1 MTRRAV
7 LLLLLLI
14 VPVHAQPVADP
25 GFDPALVA
33 NVYSVALAFMAP
45 RILEPVPV
53 SLLTVWGLRGLTALD
68 PNLLATQEGSKL
80 ILTAGQRVAAA
91 EAIPRGDAPA
101 AWAAAAVHL
110 TETAAVVSAA
120 VREAGT
126 QAIIQSFFDELF
138 NHLDPYSRYVPPR
151 EAAIER
157 AARIGTAGLG
167 ITLIQRGPNVLVR
180 SVIQDGPASMA
191 GFHPGDAVLAVD
203 GMPVRG
209 HGAAAVAALLAGPE
223 GTTLHVTWR
232 DEGRTRSAELE
243 RAVVP
248 PETVFSERVGDVLLI
263 RVTGFD
269 HSTSSHLAVALRA
282 GMAVPDPPA
291 GIIID
296 LRGNRGG
303 LLREAVE
310 AANELLPAGVVA
322 YTAGRDPEASHVWL
336 SAPDE
341 ELARNEPVV
350 LVIDGRTASAAEILT
365 AALTDRGRAVAVG
378 STTLGKGLVQTIV
391 PLPDGGELF
400 VTWSRVLAPR
410 GWPIQGLG
418 VLPQVCTSLGEADL
432 RRQLTAL
439 AEGQQLMQGA
449 ISAERNARAPL
460 TPSRMLAIRS
470 ACPAAVGTDADL
482 ETARAL
488 IENPAAYAAAL
499 LPPIRSAAGE

>member
-1 MTRRAV
+1 MTRHAV

-14 VPVHAQPVADP
+14 VPVHAQPIANP

-33 NVYSVALAFMAP
+33 NVYSVALAFMEP

-53 SLLTVWGLRGLTALD
+53 PVLTVWGMRGLTALD
-68 PNLLATQEGSKL
+68 PNLLATQIDGKL
-80 ILTAGQRVAAA
+80 VLTAGQRVVAE
-91 EAIPRGDAPA
+91 EAIPAGNSPA
-101 AWAAAAVHL
+101 AWAVAAVRLSEAAAAVS
-110 TETAAVVSAA
+110 VA

-126 QAIIQSFFDELF
+126 QAVIQSFFDELF
-138 NHLDPYSRYVPPR
+138 NHLDPYSRYTPPR

-167 ITLIQRGPNVLVR
+167 VTLTQRGASVLVR
-180 SVIQDGPASMA
+180 SVTTDGPASMA
-191 GFHPGDAVLAVD
+191 GFHPGDTILTVD
-203 GMPVRG
+203 GTSARG
-209 HGAAAVAALLAGPE
+209 QSAATIAALLAGPE

-232 DEGRTRSAELE
+232 GDGRIRSAELE

-248 PETVFSERVGDVLLI
+248 PETVFYARVADVLLI

-269 HSTSSHLAVALRA
+269 HSTAAHLAIALR
-282 GMAVPDPPA
+282 GEMAVPDPPT

-303 LLREAVE
+303 LLGEAVE

-322 YTAGRDPEASHVWL
+322 YTAGRDPDASHVWR
-336 SAPDE
+336 SSPGE
-341 ELARNEPVV
+341 ELARNVPVV
-350 LVIDGRTASAAEILT
+350 LVIDGRSASAAEILT

-378 STTLGKGLVQTIV
+378 STTLGKGLVQTIA

-410 GWPIQGLG
+410 GWPVQGLG
-418 VLPQVCTSLGEADL
+418 VLPQVCTSLGEAAL
-432 RRQLTAL
+432 QRQLTAL

-449 ISAERNARAPL
+449 IDAERNARAPL
-460 TPSRMLAIRS
+460 TPDQMLAIRN
-470 ACPAAVGTDADL
+470 ACPAAVGRDADL
-482 ETARAL
+482 GTARAL

-499 LPPIRSAAGE
+499 LPPMQAAAGD